1 MFFSGYGKAIKE
13 VRFGASKRLLVF
25 VVNGGIYYRAGGTE
39 TKKYRNPE
47 KLRYSVM
54 FIALKSVVLGTKFA
68 NSLACAPHFA
78 VVDSLKLF
86 VQFLAIVGF

>member
-39 TKKYRNPE
+39 TKNTATR
-47 KLRYSVM
+47 
-54 FIALKSVVLGTKFA
+54 KSCGIL
-68 NSLACAPHFA
+68 LC
-78 VVDSLKLF
+78 LL
-86 VQFLAIVGF
+86 L

>member
-25 VVNGGIYYRAGGTE
+25 VGNGGIYHRAGGTE

-47 KLRYSVM
+47 KLRYSVHKRYLADRRRQY
-54 FIALKSVVLGTKFA
+54 ALWYG
-68 NSLACAPHFA
+68 
-78 VVDSLKLF
+78 
-86 VQFLAIVGF
+86 

>member
-25 VVNGGIYYRAGGTE
+25 VGNGGIYYRAGGTE

-47 KLRYSVM
+47 SCGIL
-54 FIALKSVVLGTKFA
+54 LCL
-68 NSLACAPHFA
+68 L
-78 VVDSLKLF
+78 L
-86 VQFLAIVGF
+86 